1 MITNIQEN
9 YADET
14 KAVKELI
21 SAQKRIIFMTSAYH
35 IYRTKKLFA
44 KWKFNVIPFKVD
56 FKKRRNKKIK
66 IMVFIPSVDSLKE
79 KGMELVV
86 NRKSI
91 LFIKIRKGY

>member
-1 MITNIQEN
+1 MHDWEQEQNVRQKGPTIVHKGSRKFLITNIQEN

-44 KWKFNVIPFKVD
+44 K
-56 FKKRRNKKIK
+56 
-66 IMVFIPSVDSLKE
+66 
-79 KGMELVV
+79 
-86 NRKSI
+86 
-91 LFIKIRKGY
+91 